1 MRINFHWKPIQ
12 MELNSFKNTWDEGGK
27 WDIRI
32 ISELETSLPRFVILG
47 RMGQSTFLHLN
58 NNTTSIVNSQFAIR
72 ELRICAILYL

>member
-1 MRINFHWKPIQ
+1 
-12 MELNSFKNTWDEGGK
+12 MEFNSFKNTWDEGGK

-58 NNTTSIVNSQFAIR
+58 NNTTIDCKFAVR
-72 ELRICAILYL
+72 DSRIANLCYTLFIEVALER